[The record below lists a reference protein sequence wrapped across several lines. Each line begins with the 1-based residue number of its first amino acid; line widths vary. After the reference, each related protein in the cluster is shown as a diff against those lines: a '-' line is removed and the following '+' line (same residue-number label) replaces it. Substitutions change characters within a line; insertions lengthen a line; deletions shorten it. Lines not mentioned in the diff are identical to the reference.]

1 MKTRIAVLA
10 ACIAAVIAL
19 SLIGAPRAEALQAGR
34 VASAPSVS
42 LPYIEDVNPSG
53 KSAYVAV
60 VSCAGKAKR
69 VELKVVDVRAK
80 KRVKVHRISGKRF
93 EVKIRKGR
101 SYKLSVR
108 AKGGAWKS
116 TGYRVY

>member
-1 MKTRIAVLA
+1 MKYRIAILA

-19 SLIGAPRAEALQAGR
+19 SFVGAQSAEALQAGR
-34 VASAPSVS
+34 ITSAPSVS
-42 LPYIEDVNPSG
+42 LPYVEDVNPSG
-53 KSAYVAV
+53 KAAYVAV

-69 VELKVVDVRAK
+69 VELRVTDLKAK

-116 TGYRVY
+116 IGYRVY